1 MSAAGL
7 VDTQRIHVD
16 YVIDDPYTLEV
27 VSEPET
33 LYASSAMPDSSEISV
48 ILRDPNGQGV
58 EEYQIYLSTSGGS
71 LDRIPESDST
81 GRASTWWHSDGEY
94 GTFHITAYA
103 WELTDTAWVTIL
115 PYPVGSVQI
124 VCEDTLYILP
134 GDSGLTPAV
143 VIVTNT
149 EGHVMPGK
157 EVNITLANPL
167 IGMLEFI
174 DTALYDTTNQYGR
187 VEMWYR
193 AYHIGQNVISAN
205 CDGVSDFATILTLYP

>member
-1 MSAAGL
+1 M
-7 VDTQRIHVD
+7 
-16 YVIDDPYTLEV
+16 
-27 VSEPET
+27 
-33 LYASSAMPDSSEISV
+33 
-48 ILRDPNGQGV
+48 
-58 EEYQIYLSTSGGS
+58 
-71 LDRIPESDST
+71 
-81 GRASTWWHSDGEY
+81 
-94 GTFHITAYA
+94 
-103 WELTDTAWVTIL
+103 
-115 PYPVGSVQI
+115 
-124 VCEDTLYILP
+124 
-134 GDSGLTPAV
+134 TPAV